1 MTMKPQNFKFIRDTR
16 QCFPV
21 QSENYVIAELTSR
34 EKLWYCDQLVAP
46 YFNSNILTKM
56 TPEKDRK
63 NARDFVNLYLKY
75 VNTIDTDCCQLRLV
89 IRRISDGS
97 LVGGI
102 TIFYRKSNKV
112 IELGYWVLP
121 EYQGLGIMSEVLTRI
136 LITLDEFLDIS
147 FAIHLEIF
155 QNNRV
160 SKILAIKNKF
170 FEISRKSTN
179 NQPDVIVYGL
189 DRKKFK
195 RMVESR

>member
-1 MTMKPQNFKFIRDTR
+1 MTMKRQNFKFIRDTR
-16 QCFPV
+16 ECFPV
-21 QSENYVIAELTSR
+21 QSENYVIAELTNR
-34 EKLWYCDQLVAP
+34 EKLWYCEQLVAP
-46 YFNSNILTKM
+46 YFNNNIITKM
-56 TPEKDRK
+56 NPEKDK
-63 NARDFVNLYLKY
+63 ENAKDFVNLYLKY
-75 VNTIDTDCCQLRLV
+75 VNTVDTDCYQLRLV

-97 LVGGI
+97 LVGGV
-102 TIFYRKSNKV
+102 TIFYRKNNKV

-136 LITLDEFLDIS
+136 LITLDEFLDNS

-155 QNNRV
+155 QNNKV

-195 RMVESR
+195 QMVESR

>member
-1 MTMKPQNFKFIRDTR
+1 MMMKPQSFKFVRDTR

-102 TIFYRKSNKV
+102 TIFYRKNNKV

-179 NQPDVIVYGL
+179 NQPDIIVYGL

>member
-1 MTMKPQNFKFIRDTR
+1 MTMKHQNFKFIRDTR
-16 QCFPV
+16 ECFPV
-21 QSENYVIAELTSR
+21 QSENYVIAELTNR
-34 EKLWYCDQLVAP
+34 EKLWYCEQLVAP
-46 YFNSNILTKM
+46 YFNNNIITKM
-56 TPEKDRK
+56 RPEKDK
-63 NARDFVNLYLKY
+63 ENAKDFVNLYLKY
-75 VNTIDTDCCQLRLV
+75 VNTVGTDCYQLRLV

-97 LVGGI
+97 LVGGV
-102 TIFYRKSNKV
+102 TIFYRKNNKV

-136 LITLDEFLDIS
+136 LITLDEFLDTS

-155 QNNRV
+155 QNNKV

-179 NQPDVIVYGL
+179 NQPDIIVYGL

-195 RMVESR
+195 QMVESR

>member
-102 TIFYRKSNKV
+102 TIFYRKNNKV

-160 SKILAIKNKF
+160 SKVLAIKNKF

-179 NQPDVIVYGL
+179 NQPDIIVYGL

-195 RMVESR
+195 RMIESR

>member
-1 MTMKPQNFKFIRDTR
+1 MTMKLQNFKFIRDTR

-75 VNTIDTDCCQLRLV
+75 VNTVDTDCCQLRLV

-102 TIFYRKSNKV
+102 TIFYRKNNKV

-136 LITLDEFLDIS
+136 LITLDEFLDTS

-195 RMVESR
+195 QMVESR

>member
-1 MTMKPQNFKFIRDTR
+1 MKPQNFKFIRDTR

-195 RMVESR
+195 RMIESR

>member
-1 MTMKPQNFKFIRDTR
+1 MTMKPQSFKFVRDTR
-16 QCFPV
+16 ECFPV

-102 TIFYRKSNKV
+102 TIFYRKNNKV

-195 RMVESR
+195 KMVESR

>member
-1 MTMKPQNFKFIRDTR
+1 MTMKPQSFKFVRDTR

-195 RMVESR
+195 RMIESR

>member
-1 MTMKPQNFKFIRDTR
+1 MTMKPQSFKFVRDTR

-102 TIFYRKSNKV
+102 TIFYKKNNKV

-195 RMVESR
+195 KMIESR

>member
-1 MTMKPQNFKFIRDTR
+1 MTMKPQNFKFVRDTR

-89 IRRISDGS
+89 IRQISDGS

-102 TIFYRKSNKV
+102 TIFYRKNNKV

>member
-1 MTMKPQNFKFIRDTR
+1 MKPQSFKFIRDTR
-16 QCFPV
+16 ECFPV

-102 TIFYRKSNKV
+102 TIFYRKNNKV

-195 RMVESR
+195 KMIESR

>member
-1 MTMKPQNFKFIRDTR
+1 MKPQNFKFVRDTR

-102 TIFYRKSNKV
+102 TIFYRKNNKV

-179 NQPDVIVYGL
+179 NQPDIIVYGL

-195 RMVESR
+195 RMIESR

>member
-1 MTMKPQNFKFIRDTR
+1 MKPQSFKFIRDTR
-16 QCFPV
+16 ECFPV

-102 TIFYRKSNKV
+102 TIFYRKNNKV

-189 DRKKFK
+189 DRKKLK
-195 RMVESR
+195 KMVESR

>member
-1 MTMKPQNFKFIRDTR
+1 MKPQSFKFVRDTR

-102 TIFYRKSNKV
+102 TIFYRKNNKV

-195 RMVESR
+195 KMVESR

>member
-1 MTMKPQNFKFIRDTR
+1 MTMKHQNFKFIRDTR
-16 QCFPV
+16 ECFPV
-21 QSENYVIAELTSR
+21 QSENYVIAELTNR
-34 EKLWYCDQLVAP
+34 EKLWYCEQLVAP
-46 YFNSNILTKM
+46 YFNNNIITKM
-56 TPEKDRK
+56 RPEKDK
-63 NARDFVNLYLKY
+63 ENAKDFVNLYLKY
-75 VNTIDTDCCQLRLV
+75 VNTVDTDCYQLRLV

-97 LVGGI
+97 LVGGV
-102 TIFYRKSNKV
+102 TIFYRKNNKV

-179 NQPDVIVYGL
+179 NQPDIIVYGL

-195 RMVESR
+195 QMVESR

>member
-1 MTMKPQNFKFIRDTR
+1 MTMKHQNFKFIRDTR
-16 QCFPV
+16 ECFPV

-34 EKLWYCDQLVAP
+34 EKLWYCEQLVAP

-56 TPEKDRK
+56 EPEKDK
-63 NARDFVNLYLKY
+63 ENAKDFINLYLKY
-75 VNTIDTDCCQLRLV
+75 VNTADTDCYQLRLV

-97 LVGGI
+97 LVGGV
-102 TIFYRKSNKV
+102 TIFYRKNNKV

-136 LITLDEFLDIS
+136 LITLDEFLDTS

-155 QNNRV
+155 QNNKV

-195 RMVESR
+195 QMVESR

>member
-1 MTMKPQNFKFIRDTR
+1 MTMKHQNFKFVRDTR

-102 TIFYRKSNKV
+102 TIFYRKNNKV

>member
-1 MTMKPQNFKFIRDTR
+1 MMMKRQNFKFIRDTR
-16 QCFPV
+16 ECFPV
-21 QSENYVIAELTSR
+21 QSENYVIAELTNR
-34 EKLWYCDQLVAP
+34 EKLWYCEQLVAP
-46 YFNSNILTKM
+46 YFNNNIITKM
-56 TPEKDRK
+56 DPEKDK
-63 NARDFVNLYLKY
+63 DNAKDFINLYLKY
-75 VNTIDTDCCQLRLV
+75 VNTVDTDCYQLRLV

-97 LVGGI
+97 LVGGV
-102 TIFYRKSNKV
+102 TIFYRKNNRV

-136 LITLDEFLDIS
+136 LITLDEFLDTS

-155 QNNRV
+155 QNNKV

-195 RMVESR
+195 QMIKSR

>member
-97 LVGGI
+97 LVGGV

>member
-1 MTMKPQNFKFIRDTR
+1 MTMKLQSFKFVRDTR

-46 YFNSNILTKM
+46 YFNNNILTKM

-102 TIFYRKSNKV
+102 TIFYRKNNKV

-195 RMVESR
+195 KMIESR

>member
-1 MTMKPQNFKFIRDTR
+1 MKPQSFKFVRDTR

-56 TPEKDRK
+56 TTEKDRK

-102 TIFYRKSNKV
+102 TIFYRKNNKV

-195 RMVESR
+195 KMVESR

>member
-1 MTMKPQNFKFIRDTR
+1 MTMKTQSFKFVRDTR
-16 QCFPV
+16 ECFPV

-102 TIFYRKSNKV
+102 TIFYRKNNKV

-179 NQPDVIVYGL
+179 NQPDIIVYGL

-195 RMVESR
+195 RMIESR

>member
-1 MTMKPQNFKFIRDTR
+1 MKPQSFKFVRDTR

-102 TIFYRKSNKV
+102 TIFYRKNNKV

-179 NQPDVIVYGL
+179 NQPDIIVYGL

-195 RMVESR
+195 QMIESL